1 VCAEL
6 SDEAEPAAAAA
17 DLKLLNG
24 EPDFLQLAG
33 AAPAALA
40 AVFGTADGSDPARV
54 PSVGPSSAGAAPA
67 AVDGT
72 RHTGT
77 PEAESAA
84 KVTLPLRGKVMMPAA
99 AASSIEAVVRRL
111 GLP

>member
-17 DLKLLNG
+17 DLKLLKG
-24 EPDFLQLAG
+24 EPGFLELAG
-33 AAPAALA
+33 AAPSAPA
-40 AVFGTADGSDPARV
+40 AVIGTAGGSDPASV
-54 PSVGPSSAGAAPA
+54 PSVGPLGAGAAPA

-72 RHTGT
+72 RHTGS
-77 PEAESAA
+77 PEAGSAA

-111 GLP
+111 VLP